1 MERDPKA
8 NDFYS
13 KYDPFEVSVLDKE
26 AYEKYLAKL
35 GDEER
40 ALINAGYNYYQVEFS
55 NLGGLP
61 MPIIV
66 EFTFSDGSKAKQ
78 YIPAEIWRFNAES
91 VSKVFVFKKEV
102 MNVSM
107 DPYLETADVDVSN
120 NNWPRMIQKS
130 RFEVYKSSKYGRR
143 GAVSEAE
150 NKMQKAKRAEEK
162 AAE

>member
-1 MERDPKA
+1 
-8 NDFYS
+8 
-13 KYDPFEVSVLDKE
+13 
-26 AYEKYLAKL
+26 
-35 GDEER
+35 
-40 ALINAGYNYYQVEFS
+40 
-55 NLGGLP
+55 

-66 EFTFSDGSKAKQ
+66 EFTFSDGSKEKQ

-91 VSKVFVFKKEV
+91 VSKVFVFRKEV

-130 RFEVYKSSKYGRR
+130 RFEVYKSSKYGRG
-143 GAVSEAE
+143 GAVSGAE

-162 AAE
+162 TTE